1 MGATVGDV
9 LKRSFILFICVLAG
23 TTWADSDGSL
33 ELSAE
38 ERSYLQSL
46 PALTVGADN
55 VWRPFEFFDER
66 GEFKGVHADYNRLV
80 AKKLGLTLAPE
91 FGENWQQTQQL
102 FKAGKLDMLAGL
114 QPTPERLKNM
124 LFTSPFLTRTYMIM
138 VHEDTRYVNSLK
150 DLRGKKVAVG
160 AGWAIEEILRQDYSY
175 LDLQGY
181 ATIAEAI
188 QALSDGD
195 VDAYVGLLD
204 SSAWAMENLDIKDVN
219 VSAPTEYKYF
229 SAMAVQPEYAALIPL
244 LNRAILSI
252 TGQQHQQIKNS
263 WFQAEFE
270 RELNW
275 AEVSH
280 IVAWTVAFLLPI
292 ILVTLIWNR
301 RLNAARRRL
310 QQSQNELAI
319 ARDKAQQASEFKSQF
334 MANMSHEIRTPMNAI
349 MGMNHLLMHS
359 GLNERQ
365 KDYANKIKQA
375 AAGLLGVIND
385 VLDFSK
391 VEAGRLE
398 ILHQPFNL
406 NTVFAELADMM
417 AVRAADKGIEVIID
431 VDPEIPDQLLGDSL
445 RLGQVLINLTQNA
458 IKFTQ
463 QGEVRVVARHQQ
475 VASQS
480 IQLQLRVEDT
490 GIGIAKHKLQ
500 YLFEPYVQLDGSIT
514 RNYGGTG
521 LGLSISRQ
529 LVELMGGDIQVH
541 SEKGKGS
548 CFIVTLELEINQ
560 AETQHQHFAN
570 ASQLEGLR
578 LLVLDDNPTARQVLS
593 EMLCSFGFQVDTLSS
608 GEQALALVQSAKT
621 SKPC

>member
-23 TTWADSDGSL
+23 TTRADSDGSL

-359 GLNERQ
+359 GLNE
-365 KDYANKIKQA
+365 
-375 AAGLLGVIND
+375 
-385 VLDFSK
+385 
-391 VEAGRLE
+391 
-398 ILHQPFNL
+398 
-406 NTVFAELADMM
+406 
-417 AVRAADKGIEVIID
+417 
-431 VDPEIPDQLLGDSL
+431 
-445 RLGQVLINLTQNA
+445 
-458 IKFTQ
+458 
-463 QGEVRVVARHQQ
+463 
-475 VASQS
+475 
-480 IQLQLRVEDT
+480 
-490 GIGIAKHKLQ
+490 
-500 YLFEPYVQLDGSIT
+500 
-514 RNYGGTG
+514 
-521 LGLSISRQ
+521 
-529 LVELMGGDIQVH
+529 
-541 SEKGKGS
+541 
-548 CFIVTLELEINQ
+548 
-560 AETQHQHFAN
+560 
-570 ASQLEGLR
+570 
-578 LLVLDDNPTARQVLS
+578 
-593 EMLCSFGFQVDTLSS
+593 
-608 GEQALALVQSAKT
+608 
-621 SKPC
+621 